1 MNATIDAKP
10 AVSAGVP
17 LQPTSLEIWGTKY
30 RLADLQGNPVDK
42 TMADTFSRVAKALA
56 KVEAPKVRE
65 HWEERFNWALE
76 NGAIPAGRIIS
87 NAGAEAYKPST
98 STINCTVSE
107 TIPDSMHGI
116 LQRAMDAGLTLKS
129 GAGIG
134 YEFST
139 LRPSGAV
146 VAGAGA
152 STSGP
157 VSFMQIFDR
166 ICATVSSAGAR
177 RGAQMATFDIGHPD
191 VEAFIEAKRQ
201 DGMLRQF
208 NCSLLITES
217 FLNAV
222 EQDADWP
229 LVFPVL
235 PSERDQLDV
244 NDPKQVVWRDWPHD
258 DNGDYLARDDGLV
271 ACKVY
276 RTVRAR
282 DLWNKVMVSTYD
294 FAEPGFILIDR
305 VNEMNNNWWCE
316 DIRATNP

>member
-1 MNATIDAKP
+1 MNATIDVVP
-10 AVSAGVP
+10 ARCAGVP
-17 LQPTSLEIWGTKY
+17 IQATSLEIWETKY
-30 RLADLQGNPVDK
+30 RLTDLSGNPIDT
-42 TMADTFSRVAKALA
+42 TMQDTFSRVAKALA
-56 KVEAPKVRE
+56 LSEKPEVRG
-65 HWEERFNWALE
+65 HWEERFTWALQH
-76 NGAIPAGRIIS
+76 GAIPAGRILS

-107 TIPDSMHGI
+107 TIPDSMQGI

-157 VSFMQIFDR
+157 LSFMEIFDR

-191 VEAFIEAKRQ
+191 VEAFIKAKRD
-201 DGMLRQF
+201 DGRLRQF
-208 NCSLLITES
+208 NCSLLITQA
-217 FLNAV
+217 FLDAV
-222 EQDADWP
+222 ERDGDWP
-229 LVFPVL
+229 LTFPVQ
-235 PSERDQLDV
+235 PSEQASLDLD
-244 NDPKQVVWRDWPHD
+244 DPQQVVWREWPDHD
-258 DNGDYLARDDGLV
+258 PAYLTSDDGLV

-276 RTVRAR
+276 RTVRAK
-282 DLWNKVMVSTYD
+282 DLWNMIMLSTYD
-294 FAEPGFILIDR
+294 FAEPGFILVDR
-305 VNEMNNNWWCE
+305 VNEMNTLWFCE
-316 DIRATNP
+316 ELRATNP